1 MMSWFNQFSYPIFSV
16 IIIIGAIFAMRRFK
30 LKLPIMS
37 VITIILIGILIGL
50 NIILRPGISTV
61 TSAQEARDI
70 IGNGRPTLLVF
81 HSNYCSGCLAMN
93 PSIVALADEIR
104 TDYNVIR
111 VDIHT
116 ETGQTLTQE
125 LGFTASPEFVLY
137 SSIGQEIWRSNGL
150 PNKNTLQVAL
160 GDS

>member
-1 MMSWFNQFSYPIFSV
+1 MSWFNQFSYPIFSV
-16 IIIIGAIFAMRRFK
+16 LIVLSAILFMRRRK
-30 LKLPIMS
+30 LKLPVMGG
-37 VITIILIGILIGL
+37 ITIILIGGLIAL
-50 NIILRPGISTV
+50 NIALRPGISTV
-61 TSAQEARDI
+61 NSPQEAYDL

-104 TDYNVIR
+104 ADYNVIR

-116 ETGQTLTQE
+116 ETGQVLTSE
-125 LGFTASPEFVLY
+125 LGFSASPEFVLY
-137 SSIGQEIWRSNGL
+137 APDGREIWRSHGL
-150 PNKNTLQVAL
+150 PSKDGLQVAL

>member
-1 MMSWFNQFSYPIFSV
+1 MTSLFNQFSYPIFVILVFVVAIIIMRRRNTNIHTMRLITVILV
-16 IIIIGAIFAMRRFK
+16 IIF
-30 LKLPIMS
+30 
-37 VITIILIGILIGL
+37 VLIHVA
-50 NIILRPGISTV
+50 LRPGISTV

-93 PSIVALADEIR
+93 PSIVALADDIR
-104 TDYNVIR
+104 ADYNVIR

-125 LGFTASPEFVLY
+125 LGFSASPEFVLY
-137 SSIGQEIWRSNGL
+137 SPTGQEIWRSNGL
-150 PNKNTLQVAL
+150 PNKNTLQLAL